1 MDISISPFLKVSL
14 CPFYNE
20 RYWFCLSSSSWSVG
34 GADDHGNTWLCT
46 FFQEVLFFWN
56 APQYTHFVPY
66 TRAMMRDRVK
76 IKIVNVDTH
85 KNSDA
90 PPLSWLK
97 RPKKNNIINNK
108 KRMIMYK
115 STHRKRKAK
124 SNSRAFQMA
133 SAIVMYSWQ
142 GFEHYQETEQHQRKR
157 ALPHCNSIRAWNI
170 VTVLGG
176 TAEALCTNIRWVLK
190 YPDGICWTCN
200 SFEIEPTIEWD
211 EQDCHCYLG
220 AVHIV
225 TSSTYMWLNIIE
237 DRPLKGTN

>member
-1 MDISISPFLKVSL
+1 
-14 CPFYNE
+14 
-20 RYWFCLSSSSWSVG
+20 
-34 GADDHGNTWLCT
+34 
-46 FFQEVLFFWN
+46 
-56 APQYTHFVPY
+56 
-66 TRAMMRDRVK
+66 
-76 IKIVNVDTH
+76 
-85 KNSDA
+85 
-90 PPLSWLK
+90 
-97 RPKKNNIINNK
+97 
-108 KRMIMYK
+108 MYK

-237 DRPLKGTN
+237 YRPSKGTNWNEHSLNCNRMLSSLPVLVHVFNQYCEEITRTHW